1 MPYFLP
7 QESMVALAVYNIVGQ
22 KVLAESA
29 FASTAG
35 YHEIEI
41 DGTELSSGVY
51 FYQFIIDGNEFTPM
65 KMVLLK

>member
-1 MPYFLP
+1 M
-7 QESMVALAVYNIVGQ
+7 GQ
-22 KVLAESA
+22 KVLTESA
-29 FASTAG
+29 FVSTAG

-51 FYQFIIDGNEFTPM
+51 FYHFIIDGNKLTPM